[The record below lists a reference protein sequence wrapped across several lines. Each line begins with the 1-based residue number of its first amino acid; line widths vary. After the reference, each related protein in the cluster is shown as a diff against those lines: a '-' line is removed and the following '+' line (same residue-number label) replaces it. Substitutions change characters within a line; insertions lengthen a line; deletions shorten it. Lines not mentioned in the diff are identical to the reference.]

1 MFGHASQCDY
11 RLQFRIVDKGGLGGS
26 LFKQVWCCGH
36 MEELENEAK
45 KRGVNCCLRACEV
58 NVDEVE
64 QIWEKVMST

>member
-1 MFGHASQCDY
+1 M
-11 RLQFRIVDKGGLGGS
+11 DKGGLGGS